1 MEIEIS
7 VLASLSSILL
17 LLVKP
22 GDMIG
27 SKRIPPPTYGTNV
40 IVVYGS
46 LHRVFLLNILVSLAN
61 SISNR
66 KTGYE
71 QPVAAGS
78 MKGLKDQINPV

>member
-1 MEIEIS
+1 
-7 VLASLSSILL
+7 
-17 LLVKP
+17 
-22 GDMIG
+22 MIG

-46 LHRVFLLNILVSLAN
+46 LHRVFLLNRLVSLALAN

-78 MKGLKDQINPV
+78 MKGLKDQKNPV